1 VTVNTLTPPQP
12 GCTLLTGVGELNTS
26 LAKGVYVIKSLNGG
40 VSWSRGKTVASLT
53 VYDTRRNYQQLSTD
67 QEDQTRGITGSISY
81 RLEPHTSVTSSLG
94 YTNNIVPP
102 GPLESLLAERD
113 DDTYSF
119 SIGINR
125 QFQPKLNGS
134 LIYRHQRRES
144 SDSAS
149 ADFSENSLT
158 ATVTM
163 RF

>member
-1 VTVNTLTPPQP
+1 
-12 GCTLLTGVGELNTS
+12 
-26 LAKGVYVIKSLNGG
+26 
-40 VSWSRGKTVASLT
+40 
-53 VYDTRRNYQQLSTD
+53 
-67 QEDQTRGITGSISY
+67 
-81 RLEPHTSVTSSLG
+81 VTSSLG

-102 GPLESLLAERD
+102 GPLESLLTERD
-113 DDTYSF
+113 DDTYTF

-125 QFQPKLNGS
+125 QFQPKVSGS
-134 LIYRHQRRES
+134 LVYRHQQRES